1 MRVTNT
7 MISNSA
13 RNHVSRA
20 KSKLLT
26 AEEQY
31 TTEKKIQRPSDDPT
45 IAVRSLKYRGTMA
58 QITQY
63 VEKNVK
69 DAMSWMDTTQGA
81 LDGINSIL
89 IDMKGNLD
97 QGANDYLAMDERNSV
112 LSTLKQYVSSVLS
125 DNANADYSGRYVFTG
140 YRTDTSL
147 LFGSITKN
155 LSYEI
160 RENFVYSDVGSI
172 NVVTG
177 GASYTAG
184 NTAQDYVDQA
194 PKKDSVYRMQ
204 LAYKNCSNSPLDNGE
219 TPTGVREDYVTF
231 TTSYSCVYDATN
243 AGNISF
249 TDPNTTVT
257 DADTGAVLTG
267 APPMGTRVT
276 VTNTMTATTKAST
289 DKADATATPPA
300 TEAYDVGDD
309 ELVYLYDTGE
319 ILMGKNI
326 YSSIQQNKADITVDY
341 VKTEFDKQ
349 DIRPE
354 MYFKCKSYDSVSG
367 KTTKYSNPAGQDIS
381 YEVNFSQTM
390 RVNTQGLDAISTEI
404 YRAID
409 YLTQTIEA
417 MDNVENQIA
426 DVEKM
431 IANAAPGD
439 DIKALEKLKETLE
452 TEKSLR
458 MTVMTEAFGKGLTM
472 VDNAQ
477 EKLNVALANLGTR
490 RKRLELTYDKLSDQY
505 LDTEEQLSNNEDI
518 DIYDAFVNLTQAD
531 NLYQY
536 SLSSTSK
543 ILGNTLLDYI

>member
-1 MRVTNT
+1 MRVTNS

-20 KSKLLT
+20 KNKLLT

-45 IAVRSLKYRGTMA
+45 IAVRSLKYRSTMA

-69 DAMSWMDTTQGA
+69 DAMSWMDTTEGA
-81 LDGINSIL
+81 LKTINSIL
-89 IDMKGNLD
+89 ESMKANLNE
-97 QGANDYLAMDERNSV
+97 GANDYLAMDERNAV
-112 LSTLKQYVSSVLS
+112 LSTLKQYVSSVLE

-155 LSYEI
+155 LSYDI
-160 RENFVYSDVGSI
+160 IENFGYGDIESV
-172 NVVTG
+172 NVVLG
-177 GASYTAG
+177 GPSYDAAKS
-184 NTAQDYVDQA
+184 AQDYVDEA
-194 PKKDSVYRMQ
+194 AKKESVYRMQ
-204 LAYKNCSNSPLDNGE
+204 LAYKDCSNSGLDDGK
-219 TPTGVREDYVTF
+219 TPTGTLENYVEF
-231 TTSYSCVYDATN
+231 TTSYKDDKGVLQKS
-243 AGNISF
+243 
-249 TDPNTTVT
+249 TV
-257 DADTGAVLTG
+257 
-267 APPMGTRVT
+267 
-276 VTNTMTATTKAST
+276 TATTKAST
-289 DKADATATPPA
+289 DVASAGPPA
-300 TEAYDVGDD
+300 TTEAYDVGDD
-309 ELVYLYDTGE
+309 DVIFLYDTGE
-319 ILMGKNI
+319 ILLGRNVYDK
-326 YSSIQQNKADITVDY
+326 IQQNKADISIEY
-341 VKTEFDKQ
+341 CKTEFARQ

-354 MYFKCKSYDSVSG
+354 MYFQCTSYDSVSD
-367 KTTKYSNPAGQDIS
+367 KTIKYSDPSGQEIA

-390 RVNTQGLDAISTEI
+390 GVNTQGKDAINTEI

-409 YLTQTIEA
+409 YLTRTIE
-417 MDNVENQIA
+417 DVDDVERRIA
-426 DVEKM
+426 DTEKM
-431 IANAAPGD
+431 IANSID
-439 DIKALEKLKETLE
+439 EDEKETLRKLKETQE

-458 MTVMTEAFGKGLTM
+458 VTVMTEAFGKGLTM

-477 EKLNVALANLGTR
+477 ETLNVALAKLGTR
-490 RKRLELTYDKLSDQY
+490 YNRLQLTNDKLSDQK

-518 DIYDAFVNLTQAD
+518 DIYDAFINLTQAD

>member
-20 KSKLLT
+20 KNKLLT

-69 DAMSWMDTTQGA
+69 DAMSWMDTTQSA

-140 YRTDTSL
+140 YRTDTPL

-160 RENFVYSDVGSI
+160 RENFAYSDVGSI

-194 PKKDSVYRMQ
+194 PKKDSVYRIQ

-219 TPTGVREDYVTF
+219 TPTGVRSNYVTF
-231 TTSYSCVYDATN
+231 TTSYNCVFDAANSTGIN
-243 AGNISF
+243 F

-257 DADTGAVLTG
+257 DIDTGAVLAG
-267 APPMGTRVT
+267 APPIGTRINVAT
-276 VTNTMTATTKAST
+276 TMTATTKAST
-289 DKADATATPPA
+289 DKAGVT
-300 TEAYDVGDD
+300 TEAYDVADGD
-309 ELVYLYDTGE
+309 LVYLYDTGE

-326 YSSIQQNKADITVDY
+326 YDSIQQNKADISIDY

-354 MYFKCKSYDSVSG
+354 MYFKCKSYDSISG
-367 KTTKYSNPAGQDIS
+367 KTIKYSNPAGQDIS

-390 RVNTQGLDAISTEI
+390 KVNTQGMDAISTEI

-417 MDNVENQIA
+417 MDQVESQIA

-439 DIKALEKLKETLE
+439 DIKALEKLKETLT
-452 TEKSLR
+452 TERSLR
-458 MTVMTEAFGKGLTM
+458 VTVMTEAFGKGLTM

-490 RKRLELTYDKLSDQY
+490 RRRLELTFDKLSDQY